1 MGLPFFSP
9 YMGVHLEFFSHEW
22 RLRLCA
28 ISYVVPYDKFVPKFV
43 ETRMFVIMP
52 NDKQKCIDSIIRVLV
67 GTEIGYVIAYN
78 ISTLAKF

>member
-1 MGLPFFSP
+1 MLGES
-9 YMGVHLEFFSHEW
+9 
-22 RLRLCA
+22 
-28 ISYVVPYDKFVPKFV
+28 KFV

-67 GTEIGYVIAYN
+67 GTEIGFIEHVIASN